1 MVLFFFELFLPEGLS
16 DDSAAEDS
24 ALVDFSAE
32 VDFFEPWLVLPEGL
46 PALSAEDSSLVPCVG
61 SLAL

>member
-24 ALVDFSAE
+24 VLVDFSAE
-32 VDFFEPWLVLPEGL
+32 VDFFELLLDLPEGL
-46 PALSAEDSSLVPCVG
+46 PALSAEDSSLVPVG
-61 SLAL
+61 SFAL